1 MDKYLSLAIDKM
13 IQTEH
18 MHKSLIDAKAKEIGI
33 HRTQH
38 KILMRLA
45 RCGKLPSQKELA
57 ERFDVTPAAITIA
70 LKKIESNGYIRKT
83 LGKDSRF
90 NEIEI
95 TERGRELVKLTR
107 EKFSEADRTL
117 FVGFTNEELE
127 FYTRCLEK
135 IQRNIANSANA
146 DKKGE
151 VEAK

>member
-13 IQTEH
+13 IHTEH
-18 MHKSLIDAKAKEIGI
+18 MHKSLIDSKVREIGI

-57 ERFDVTPAAITIA
+57 EKLEVTPAAITIA
-70 LKKIESNGYIRKT
+70 LKKIESNGYIHRT

-95 TERGRELVKLTR
+95 TDKGRELVKLTR
-107 EKFSEADRTL
+107 ETFTQTDRSLFKGFSIDEL
-117 FVGFTNEELE
+117 KLYVGF
-127 FYTRCLEK
+127 LEK
-135 IQRNIANSANA
+135 IQQNIINSANA
-146 DKKGE
+146 EGKGE
-151 VEAK
+151 DASK